1 MGWPKYY
8 EDNVS
13 ICIGRMAVKEY
24 IPVKPTPVRAHR
36 IDRRVLKE
44 LRYVLRLSIKEL
56 RLKLPMMIQ

>member
-1 MGWPKYY
+1 MGWAKYY

-36 IDRRVLKE
+36 IDRRIEISGKAYNCCSGVRRSYK
-44 LRYVLRLSIKEL
+44 
-56 RLKLPMMIQ
+56 